1 MPLVDVT
8 HDATLDEARR
18 RRLLEALPDAVA
30 EAVDCAEEPWV
41 GPPKV
46 GDLEIRVRARGAEDV
61 GGLNVV
67 IEVRT
72 KLVASRVADAQRR
85 ADLMVERL
93 SGLGLGAVGV
103 WLILAEGAWSQ
114 SA

>member
-8 HDATLDEARR
+8 LDETIDEARR
-18 RRLLEALPDAVA
+18 RRLLDALPDVVA
-30 EAVDCAEEPWV
+30 EAVDCTEEPWV
-41 GPPKV
+41 GPAQV
-46 GDLEIRVRARGAEDV
+46 GDLEIRVRAKGADDV

-67 IEVRT
+67 VEVRT
-72 KLVASRVADAQRR
+72 KLVASRAADAQRR
-85 ADLMVERL
+85 ADLVVERL
-93 SGLGLGAVGV
+93 SGLGLGTVGV